1 MANNILLRILVAA
14 RPGIQ
19 AGKLKLQD
27 IVSEYFKQT
36 GGKTLDQGDR
46 TIIENEFIEF
56 APSNVTVG
64 DFAKGFL
71 GEGDIVNKPSTVSQQ
86 KWKEFVESNP
96 FDGTVDVPPSNV
108 RFGSNI
114 DYDAFAKQFNLN
126 VEDIRGKNYQE
137 IMEIAKSQNEGIGSM
152 IPKEYY
158 GYNRGKGGEFT
169 KIPGP
174 VYMDDIIASER
185 PLDTSRIKNWSQRDD
200 YAKFIRKMRGE
211 QFENP
216 TIRKIVKDSAGDI
229 GEGKRAATSIARA
242 AEMVADTK
250 VKQAVLSDLD
260 EMKLEKGPR
269 WWKGDDR
276 YENIEG
282 PMGADDRAEMTKN
295 LSDKVYRSVMED
307 LDNLVGEDKS
317 YEILKDLG
325 SFSGNRRQY
334 INDPDAFVQA
344 IKEELEF
351 NDVKYDMTF
360 WENYVNEIMQLTTP
374 EIPRFEYGGL
384 V

>member
-1 MANNILLRILVAA
+1 MADKILLRILVAA

-19 AGKLKLQD
+19 QGILKMQD
-27 IVSEYFKQT
+27 VVSEYFKQT
-36 GGKTLDQGDR
+36 GGKTINPADR
-46 TIIENEFIEF
+46 AIIENEFIEF
-56 APSNVTVG
+56 APSNVTTP
-64 DFAKGFL
+64 DAFKGFL
-71 GEGDIVNKPSTVSQQ
+71 NEGEIVNEASTQPTIAQ
-86 KWKEFVESNP
+86 DKINYKW
-96 FDGTVDVPPSNV
+96 
-108 RFGSNI
+108 
-114 DYDAFAKQFNLN
+114 
-126 VEDIRGKNYQE
+126 VEDKLGVKLRGDETFDE
-137 IMEIAKSQNEGIGSM
+137 ILELEKGQQGIGSM
-152 IPKEYY
+152 IPKEYF

-169 KIPGP
+169 KIPSP

-216 TIRKIVKDSAGDI
+216 TIRKIVKDSGGDI
-229 GEGKRAATSIARA
+229 KEGKRAATTVARA

-250 VKQAVLSDLD
+250 VKQEVLSDLD

-269 WWKGDDR
+269 WWKGDNQ

-282 PMGADDRAEMTKN
+282 PMGADTRADMTKRLN
-295 LSDKVYRSVMED
+295 DKVYYGVMED
-307 LDNLVGEDKS
+307 LDNMLGEEKS
-317 YEILKDLG
+317 YEVLRNLG
-325 SFSGNRRQY
+325 SFSGGRRQY

-351 NDVKYDMTF
+351 SDIKYDMTF

-374 EIPRFEYGGL
+374 EISRFRYGGL

>member
-1 MANNILLRILVAA
+1 MANKLLLRILVAA
-14 RPGIQ
+14 RPGIE
-19 AGKLKLQD
+19 AGKLKMQD

-36 GGKTLDQGDR
+36 GGKTLDAGDR

-56 APSNVTVG
+56 APSNVTTP
-64 DFAKGFL
+64 DAFKGFL
-71 GEGDIVNKPSTVSQQ
+71 NEGEIVNKPSTTPTIAQDKINY
-86 KWKEFVESNP
+86 KW
-96 FDGTVDVPPSNV
+96 
-108 RFGSNI
+108 
-114 DYDAFAKQFNLN
+114 
-126 VEDIRGKNYQE
+126 VEDKLGIKLRGDETFDE
-137 IMEIAKSQNEGIGSM
+137 ILELEKGQKGIGSM
-152 IPKEYY
+152 IPKEYF

-169 KIPGP
+169 KIPSP

-211 QFENP
+211 DFENP
-216 TIRKIVKDSAGDI
+216 TIRKIVKDSGGDI
-229 GEGKRAATSIARA
+229 KEGKRAATTVARA

-250 VKQAVLSDLD
+250 VKQGVLSDLD

-269 WWKGDDR
+269 WWKGDDQ
-276 YENIEG
+276 YKNIEG
-282 PMGADDRAEMTKN
+282 PMGYDDRAEMTKRLN
-295 LSDKVYRSVMED
+295 DKIYYGVMED
-307 LDNLVGEDKS
+307 LDNMLGEEKS
-317 YEILKDLG
+317 YEVLKNLG
-325 SFSGNRRQY
+325 SFSGDRSRF

-351 NDVKYDMTF
+351 SDIKYDMTF

-374 EIPRFEYGGL
+374 EIPRFRYGGI

>member
-19 AGKLKLQD
+19 AGKLKMQD

-36 GGKTLDQGDR
+36 GGKTIDPGDR
-46 TIIENEFIEF
+46 AIIENEFIEF
-56 APSNVTVG
+56 APSNVTTP
-64 DFAKGFL
+64 DAFKGFL
-71 GEGDIVNKPSTVSQQ
+71 NEGEIVDEASTI
-86 KWKEFVESNP
+86 P
-96 FDGTVDVPPSNV
+96 GGTENI

-169 KIPGP
+169 PIPSP
-174 VYMDDIIASER
+174 IKMDDIIASER
-185 PLDTSRIKNWSQRDD
+185 PMDTSRIKNWSQRDD

-216 TIRKIVKDSAGDI
+216 TIRKIVKDSGGNI
-229 GEGKRAATSIARA
+229 GEGKRAATTIARA

-250 VKQAVLSDLD
+250 VKQEILSDLD
-260 EMKLEKGPR
+260 EMKLDKGPR
-269 WWKGDDR
+269 WWKGDDQ
-276 YENIEG
+276 YTDIEG
-282 PMGADDRAEMTKN
+282 PMGADTRADMTKRLN
-295 LSDKVYRSVMED
+295 DKVYYGVMED
-307 LDNLVGEDKS
+307 LDKMLGEDKS
-317 YEILKDLG
+317 YEVLRSLG
-325 SFSGNRRQY
+325 GFGNRSSY
-334 INDPDAFVQA
+334 NNDPDAFVQA

-351 NDVKYDMTF
+351 SDIKYDMTF

-374 EIPRFEYGGL
+374 EMPRFRYGGL